1 MRDRGIMNL
10 VFRNP
15 GEGRRILRRHVVIAC
30 ILIPGL
36 FPAAAQQE
44 DVGVHSW
51 FARQY
56 GSILLKDDAIGT
68 SAYRIQPRLPL
79 ARPGGLRREVFGYL
93 PYWFR
98 SRWSQ
103 VDYALVS
110 TVAYFSGEVGADGSV
125 GNTHG
130 WPKYV
135 GDPAASSDVINFI
148 SAAHGAGVRVVLC
161 FTNFDAAQIR
171 ALVSSP
177 VSTTR
182 FLQEALTI
190 VQAGSGDG
198 VNINFE
204 SIPSISRDSLTL
216 FMRALADSF
225 HTRIPGAQVSCAPT
239 DYDTRQG
246 DWDLPALQSFVDL
259 FFFQGYGYH
268 YSGSSSSGPIGLLPN
283 STFWG
288 STNITTLVNLVLSR
302 IPVDKVLLGLPHFG
316 YRWPTATSE
325 AKSATTGDGVAFYY
339 PEALSYV
346 ANYGRRWDEAGLS
359 PWYTYQ
365 AGTQWYQGWYDDP
378 ESMAHKYQFALDRN
392 LMGVGMW
399 ALGQD
404 GANHDIWDVLALY
417 FADSATALPAPR
429 QPVLR
434 FVGDSLSGSS
444 HDLLVRWSPGTEG
457 HLGGYRLFV
466 FTSAGGGETPRLD
479 ESVLQ
484 KGDSVAVVPG
494 LSEDSLYFVRMV
506 ALDTSGTRYSDSSDT
521 YTVRPGGSQ
530 RYLVVDG
537 FDRVSGSWTSPR
549 HDFVA
554 SIAGPLAAEGRGVD
568 VADNDALALGEVA
581 LWEPALG
588 EVARGEVMA
597 GKYDGLFWLLGDESV
612 ADRTFAPAEQSI
624 VQEYLAAG
632 GRLFVTGSEVGYD
645 LDRSA
650 SPNYAPAFYE
660 GFLKATY
667 AGDKASSNSFA
678 GSGALAG
685 ISGTCGAVYPEDYPD
700 YILPSAGAV
709 ACATYAGGQIAG
721 VQYSGP
727 FGGGSSEGRLVYLAF
742 TFETIGD
749 TAVRNTII
757 RKVVDFFEGPSAIS
771 TGEASPRAFQFS
783 QNYPNPFNPVTQ
795 IGYTVG
801 GGASSQPVE
810 VTIAVYDLLGR
821 EVARIVQEKR
831 APGVYTAR
839 FDATGLSS
847 GVYFCRMT
855 AGRFVGIRKMVFA
868 K

>member
-1 MRDRGIMNL
+1 MDLIYENSGQ
-10 VFRNP
+10 
-15 GEGRRILRRHVVIAC
+15 GRRTLRQHVGIAC
-30 ILIPGL
+30 ILVLGF

-44 DVGVHSW
+44 DGGVHSW

-56 GSILLKDDAIGT
+56 GSILQKDDAIGT
-68 SAYRIQPRLPL
+68 STYRIQPRLPL
-79 ARPGGLRREVFGYL
+79 ARPQGLRREVFGYL

-98 SRWSQ
+98 SRWNQ

-110 TVAYFSGEVGADGSV
+110 TVAYFSGEVAPDGSV
-125 GNTHG
+125 GDTHG

-135 GDPAASSDVINFI
+135 GDPAASSDVISFI
-148 SAAHGAGVRVVLC
+148 NAAHGAGVRVVLC

-177 VSTTR
+177 ESTTR

-204 SIPSISRDSLTL
+204 SIPSIGRDSLTL

-268 YSGSSSSGPIGLLPN
+268 YRGSSSSGPVGLLPN

-288 STNITTLVNLVLSR
+288 STNITTLINLVLSR

-359 PWYTYQ
+359 PWYSYQ

-378 ESMAHKYQFALDRN
+378 ESMGHKYQFALDRN

-417 FADSATALPAPR
+417 FADSASALPAPR

-444 HDLLVRWSPGTEG
+444 HALLVRWSPGTEG
-457 HLGGYRLFV
+457 QLGGYRLFV

-479 ESVLQ
+479 ESVLR

-494 LSEDSLYFVRMV
+494 LAEDSLYFVRMV

-521 YTVRPGGSQ
+521 YAVRPGGAK

-549 HDFVA
+549 HGFVA
-554 SIAGPLAAEGRGVD
+554 SVAGPLAAEGRGVD
-568 VADNDALALGEVA
+568 VADNDALPLVEG
-581 LWEPALG
+581 
-588 EVARGEVMA
+588 

-612 ADRTFAPAEQSI
+612 ADRTFAPTEQST
-624 VQEYLAAG
+624 VQELLRAG

-667 AGDKASSNSFA
+667 AGDKASSNSFT

-685 ISGTCGAVYPEDYPD
+685 ISGTCGIVYPEDYPD
-700 YILPSAGAV
+700 FILPSGGSI
-709 ACATYAGGQIAG
+709 ACAAYTGGECAG

-727 FGGGSSEGRLVYLAF
+727 FGGGSAEGRLVYLAF

-757 RKVVDFFEGPSAIS
+757 RKVVDFFEGPSAIAAE
-771 TGEASPRAFQFS
+771 EANPQAFRLL
-783 QNYPNPFNPVTQ
+783 QNYPNPFNPSTQ

-801 GGASSQPVE
+801 SGTSSQPVE
-810 VTIAVYDLLGR
+810 VTLAVYDLLGR
-821 EVARIVQEKR
+821 QVARIVQERK
-831 APGVYTAR
+831 APGAYTAR

-855 AGRFVGIRKMVFA
+855 SGRFVDTRKMVLA